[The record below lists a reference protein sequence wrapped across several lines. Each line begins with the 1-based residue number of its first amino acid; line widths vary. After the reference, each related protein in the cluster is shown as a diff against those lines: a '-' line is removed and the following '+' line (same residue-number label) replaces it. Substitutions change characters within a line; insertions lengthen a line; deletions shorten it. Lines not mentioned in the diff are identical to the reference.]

1 MSGQMNRW
9 AQKQSTPRG
18 WLRCCCSVWPSLD
31 VMKMKTAT
39 KRAARH
45 VNKRH
50 ALRLSQGTAYPERQ
64 PRRVR
69 LGFGLHAGWCD
80 IDYAIEHGRL
90 RSYRKPVMRGDEGNG
105 GVV

>member
-1 MSGQMNRW
+1 
-9 AQKQSTPRG
+9 
-18 WLRCCCSVWPSLD
+18 
-31 VMKMKTAT
+31 MKTKTAT

-50 ALRLSQGTAYPERQ
+50 ASRRSQGTSYPERQ

-90 RSYRKPVMRGDEGNG
+90 RSYRKPVVRGAEGNG
-105 GVV
+105 VVVRSCFGDYGVACECGTIFENDHGDESDVIEYA